1 MMNINISIEK
11 YQWSDSL
18 ISRIL
23 HQLFLVHAKMA
34 VLTVYLWV
42 KIAKS
47 KGRSPSKIMV
57 TTFSDELAMR
67 NC

>member
-1 MMNINISIEK
+1 MNINISIEK

-34 VLTVYLWV
+34 LLTVCLWV
-42 KIAKS
+42 KIANS
-47 KGRSPSKIMV
+47 KGRSSSKIMV
-57 TTFSDELAMR
+57 ATFSHELAMS